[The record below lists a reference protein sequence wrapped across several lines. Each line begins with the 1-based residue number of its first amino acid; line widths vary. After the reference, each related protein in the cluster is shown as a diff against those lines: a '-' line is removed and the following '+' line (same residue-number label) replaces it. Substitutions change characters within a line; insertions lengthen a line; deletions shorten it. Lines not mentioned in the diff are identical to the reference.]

1 MQINVMIVDDSLLIR
16 AILKQLIENDSKKR
30 FKVVASAKDGNDAL
44 AKLSSFNVD
53 VITMD
58 IEMPNKNGIE
68 ALKEIMTSNP
78 KPVVML
84 SSLTKKGAVETIEAL
99 SLGAFDF
106 ITKPETQLEFK
117 GLEVEIQEKLWVA
130 HHATKT
136 LTKKNNNINQHA
148 FVKTKSE
155 SKSTLTNLILIGCS
169 TGGPKALRRIVEQIP
184 PNFPGSIVVVQHM
197 PKGGYTASLAEHLN
211 SSSHFTVK
219 EAKDGE
225 EIKDGTILI
234 APGGY
239 HVEIFN
245 RGGKYRTVLNQRDPI
260 FGLRP
265 SVDIMLS
272 SAARLKTEIPIYSAI
287 LTGMGSDGVKGI
299 KALKS
304 IGAYVIAE
312 SEETAIVYGM
322 PKQIVENGYADV
334 VLELDEIVPHLI
346 KKTK

>member
-1 MQINVMIVDDSLLIR
+1 MIVDDSLLIR
-16 AILKQLIENDSKKR
+16 AILKQLIENDPKQR

-44 AKLSSFNVD
+44 KKLSSFDVD

-68 ALKEIMTSNP
+68 ALKEIMISNP
-78 KPVVML
+78 KPVIML
-84 SSLTKKGAVETIEAL
+84 SSLTKKGAAETIEAL
-99 SLGAFDF
+99 SLGALDF
-106 ITKPETQLEFK
+106 ITKPETQMEFK
-117 GLEVEIQEKLWVA
+117 SLEAEIHDKLWVA
-130 HHATKT
+130 HHAVKS
-136 LTKKNNNINQHA
+136 LTKKKNHLTHHD
-148 FVKTKSE
+148 FVKTKAE
-155 SKSTLTNLILIGCS
+155 SKNIVSNLILIGCS
-169 TGGPKALRRIVEQIP
+169 TGGPKALRKIVEQIP
-184 PNFPGSIVVVQHM
+184 PNFPGSFVVVQHM

-245 RGGKYRTVLNQRDPI
+245 RGGKYRTVLNQRDPV

-272 SAARLKTEIPIYSAI
+272 SAARLKTNIPIYSAI

-304 IGAYVIAE
+304 IGTYVIAE

-322 PKQIVENGYADV
+322 PKQIVENGFADV
-334 VLELDEIVPHLI
+334 VLNLNEIIPHLI
-346 KKTK
+346 KKVK